1 MPTDKT
7 RPMDSGDRK
16 DLSGRN
22 VLFEDDRSDSAM
34 NDGDVPSLF
43 SDTFLD
49 RPIAI
54 TYEAAPGTTNGED

>member
-1 MPTDKT
+1 MPTDNT

-22 VLFEDDRSDSAM
+22 VLFEDDGSDSAM

-49 RPIAI
+49 QPIAI
-54 TYEAAPGTTNGED
+54 TYEVTEI